1 MLNRYLSV
9 ARQRRIP
16 QLDSNYEEENVINKG
31 PKRTL
36 KTFAPSCREPSVR
49 YRPMQP
55 NDVPE
60 SVEIIAK
67 HPVISSRYGD
77 AIADLPEAWL
87 RMLSCE
93 AGDGW
98 VFQAGEG
105 QRAPICMVGVSVI
118 VNDDFVREL
127 KTPPHFW
134 SGPELTKRIL
144 RGDFP
149 ALSET
154 QLREANS
161 RGGLN
166 LIVWE
171 GCARREFE
179 SDPELYPFTM
189 EAFVHVHRGYLW
201 KEVINA
207 PTESAERLHWTMKTG
222 GFLWDAAADR
232 YVDSWNGNDE
242 EIVSKPH
249 ITGVTRKE
257 LLERPG
263 LSSASW
269 ISRLFDYHPPL
280 LGFSRSEQRVLSS
293 ALTGATDEHLSSTLG
308 TSVPAIKKTWASIY
322 RRVADHMPELV
333 PDAFQSDAGGV
344 QRGRE
349 KRRELLAYLREH
361 PEELRPITRKLL

>member
-1 MLNRYLSV
+1 
-9 ARQRRIP
+9 
-16 QLDSNYEEENVINKG
+16 
-31 PKRTL
+31 
-36 KTFAPSCREPSVR
+36 VR

-55 NDVPE
+55 NDVRE

-77 AIADLPEAWL
+77 AIADLPAAWL

-93 AGDGW
+93 TGDAW
-98 VFQAGEG
+98 VFQAEEG

-161 RGGLN
+161 RGGMN

-171 GCARREFE
+171 SCAHKDFE
-179 SDPELYPFTM
+179 SDPELYRCVM
-189 EAFVHVHRGYLW
+189 EAFIQVHRGYLW
-201 KEVINA
+201 KEVITTA
-207 PTESAERLHWTMKTG
+207 ESVERLHWNMKTG
-222 GFLWDAAADR
+222 GLLWDAAADR
-232 YVDSWNGNDE
+232 YVDSLNGNAE

-249 ITGVTRKE
+249 VVGVRLKE
-257 LLERPG
+257 LLERPD
-263 LSSASW
+263 LSAASW
-269 ISRLFDYHPPL
+269 VGRLFDYHPPL
-280 LGFSRSEQRVLSS
+280 LGFNRSEQRVLAS
-293 ALTGATDEHLSSTLG
+293 ALTGATDEHLSQTLE

-322 RRVADHMPELV
+322 RRVADQMPELV
-333 PDAFQSDAGGV
+333 PDAFQSDVGGAS
-344 QRGRE
+344 RGRE

-361 PEELRPITRKLL
+361 PEELRPVARKLL

>member
-1 MLNRYLSV
+1 M
-9 ARQRRIP
+9 
-16 QLDSNYEEENVINKG
+16 
-31 PKRTL
+31 
-36 KTFAPSCREPSVR
+36 R

-55 NDVPE
+55 NDVLE
-60 SVEIIAK
+60 SVEIIAN
-67 HPVISSRYGD
+67 HPVISSRYGS
-77 AIADLPEAWL
+77 AIADLPAAWL

-98 VFQAGEG
+98 VFQAEEG

-179 SDPELYPFTM
+179 SDPELYRFAM
-189 EAFVHVHRGYLW
+189 DVFIQVHRGYLW
-201 KEVINA
+201 KEVINVPA
-207 PTESAERLHWTMKTG
+207 ESAQRLHWNMKTG
-222 GFLWDAAADR
+222 GLLWNAAADR
-232 YVDSWNGNDE
+232 YVDSLNGNAE

-249 ITGVTRKE
+249 VVGVRRKE
-257 LLERPG
+257 LLERPD
-263 LSSASW
+263 LSAASW
-269 ISRLFDYHPPL
+269 VGRLFDYHPPL
-280 LGFSRSEQRVLSS
+280 LGFNRSEQRVLAS
-293 ALTGATDEHLSSTLG
+293 ALTGATDEHLSQTLE

-333 PDAFQSDAGGV
+333 PDAFQSGAGGAS
-344 QRGRE
+344 RGRE

-361 PEELRPITRKLL
+361 PEELRPVARKLL

>member
-1 MLNRYLSV
+1 
-9 ARQRRIP
+9 
-16 QLDSNYEEENVINKG
+16 
-31 PKRTL
+31 
-36 KTFAPSCREPSVR
+36 VR

-55 NDVPE
+55 NDVRE

-67 HPVISSRYGD
+67 HPVISSRYGSG
-77 AIADLPEAWL
+77 IADLPAAWL
-87 RMLSCE
+87 RMLSSE
-93 AGDGW
+93 AGHGW
-98 VFQAGEG
+98 VFHAEGG

-149 ALSET
+149 ALSEK

-171 GCARREFE
+171 GCAHREFE
-179 SDPELYPFTM
+179 SDPELYRCAM
-189 EAFVHVHRGYLW
+189 DAFVQVHRGFLW

-207 PTESAERLHWTMKTG
+207 PAESADRLRWTLKTG
-222 GFLWDAAADR
+222 GLLWDAAADR
-232 YVDSWNGNDE
+232 YADSLNGNAE

-249 ITGVTRKE
+249 VVGVRRKE
-257 LLERPG
+257 LLERPWFAE
-263 LSSASW
+263 ASW
-269 ISRLFDYHPPL
+269 VGRLFDYHPPL
-280 LGFSRSEQRVLSS
+280 LGFNRSEQRVLAS
-293 ALTGATDEHLSSTLG
+293 ALTGATDEHLSRTLE
-308 TSVPAIKKTWASIY
+308 TSIPAIKKTWASIY

-333 PDAFQSDAGGV
+333 PDAFQSDAGGAP
-344 QRGRE
+344 RGRE

-361 PEELRPITRKLL
+361 PEELRPVARKLL

>member
-1 MLNRYLSV
+1 
-9 ARQRRIP
+9 
-16 QLDSNYEEENVINKG
+16 
-31 PKRTL
+31 
-36 KTFAPSCREPSVR
+36 VR

-55 NDVPE
+55 QDVRE

-67 HPVISSRYGD
+67 HPVISSRYGS
-77 AIADLPEAWL
+77 AIADLPAAWL
-87 RMLSCE
+87 RMLSDG
-93 AGDGW
+93 AGDAW
-98 VFQAGEG
+98 VFLVEEG

-118 VNDDFVREL
+118 VNDHFVREL

-154 QLREANS
+154 QLRKANS
-161 RGGLN
+161 HDGLN

-179 SDPELYPFTM
+179 SDPELYRFAM
-189 EAFVHVHRGYLW
+189 DAFVQLHRGYLW
-201 KEVINA
+201 KEVINT

-232 YVDSWNGNDE
+232 YVDSWNGSAE

-249 ITGVTRKE
+249 VTGVTRKE

-263 LSSASW
+263 LSAASW
-269 ISRLFDYHPPL
+269 VGRLFDYHPPL
-280 LGFSRSEQRVLSS
+280 LGFNRSEQRVLSS
-293 ALTGATDEHLSSTLG
+293 ALTGATDEHLSRTLE
-308 TSVPAIKKTWASIY
+308 TSVPAIKKAWTSIY
-322 RRVADHMPELV
+322 RRVADQLPDLV
-333 PDAFQSDAGGV
+333 PDALQSDAGGAP
-344 QRGRE
+344 RGRE

-361 PEELRPITRKLL
+361 PEELRPVSRKLSVEISKRSRCIGH

>member
-1 MLNRYLSV
+1 
-9 ARQRRIP
+9 
-16 QLDSNYEEENVINKG
+16 
-31 PKRTL
+31 
-36 KTFAPSCREPSVR
+36 VR
-49 YRPMQP
+49 YRPMLP

-67 HPVISSRYGD
+67 NPVISARYGS

-105 QRAPICMVGVSVI
+105 QRAPICMVGVGVI
-118 VNDDFVREL
+118 ANDDFVREL

-161 RGGLN
+161 RGGMN

-171 GCARREFE
+171 SCAHKDFE
-179 SDPELYPFTM
+179 SDPELYRCVM
-189 EAFVHVHRGYLW
+189 EAFIQVHRGYLW
-201 KEVINA
+201 KEVITTA
-207 PTESAERLHWTMKTG
+207 ESVERLHWNMKTG
-222 GFLWDAAADR
+222 GLLWDAAADR
-232 YVDSWNGNDE
+232 YVDSLNGNAE

-249 ITGVTRKE
+249 VVGVRRKE
-257 LLERPG
+257 LLERPD
-263 LSSASW
+263 LYTANW
-269 ISRLFDYHPPL
+269 VCRLFDYHPPL
-280 LGFSRSEQRVLSS
+280 LGFNRSEQRVLAS
-293 ALTGATDEHLSSTLG
+293 ALTGATDEHLSQALT

-333 PDAFQSDAGGV
+333 PDAFQSDAGGAS
-344 QRGRE
+344 RGRE

-361 PEELRPITRKLL
+361 PEELRPVARKLL

>member
-1 MLNRYLSV
+1 M
-9 ARQRRIP
+9 
-16 QLDSNYEEENVINKG
+16 
-31 PKRTL
+31 
-36 KTFAPSCREPSVR
+36 R

-55 NDVPE
+55 NDVRE
-60 SVEIIAK
+60 AVDIIAK
-67 HPVISSRYGD
+67 HPVISSRYGK
-77 AIADLPEAWL
+77 AIADLPAAWL
-87 RMLSCE
+87 SMLSSG

-98 VFQAGEG
+98 VFQAEEG

-149 ALSET
+149 ALSEK

-171 GCARREFE
+171 GCAHREFE
-179 SDPELYPFTM
+179 SDPELYRCAM
-189 EAFVHVHRGYLW
+189 DAFVQVHRGFLW

-207 PTESAERLHWTMKTG
+207 PAESADRLRWTLKTG
-222 GFLWDAAADR
+222 GLLWDAAADR
-232 YVDSWNGNDE
+232 YADSLNGNAE

-249 ITGVTRKE
+249 VVGVRRKE
-257 LLERPG
+257 LLERPWFAE
-263 LSSASW
+263 ASW
-269 ISRLFDYHPPL
+269 VGRLFDYHPPL
-280 LGFSRSEQRVLSS
+280 LGFNRSEQRVLAS
-293 ALTGATDEHLSSTLG
+293 ALTGATDEHLSRTLE
-308 TSVPAIKKTWASIY
+308 TSIPAIKKTWASIY

-333 PDAFQSDAGGV
+333 PDAFQSDAGGAP
-344 QRGRE
+344 RGRE

-361 PEELRPITRKLL
+361 PEELRPVARKLL